1 MNDYVFMFCF
11 KDGTIKTMDIE
22 PYIRKHIKL
31 FEPMIKDKNIAKN
44 VQIEPMGTGIYWNDI
59 MDMEAEYIYN
69 NSQEVNW

>member
-1 MNDYVFMFCF
+1 
-11 KDGTIKTMDIE
+11 MDIE
-22 PYIRKHIKL
+22 PYLRKHIKL